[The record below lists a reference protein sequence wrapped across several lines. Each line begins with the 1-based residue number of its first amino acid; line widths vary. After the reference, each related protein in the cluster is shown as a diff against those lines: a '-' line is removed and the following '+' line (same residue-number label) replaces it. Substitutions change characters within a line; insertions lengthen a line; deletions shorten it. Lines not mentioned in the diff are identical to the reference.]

1 VEGPLAARLI
11 AEFDAMSPQLRKAA
25 RFLIDR
31 PRDVAL
37 LSMREQARRAGV
49 QPATMTRLAKR
60 LGLHGF
66 DSVRSLHAEAVR
78 SASMNFSGNA
88 NRQLLSRKARGDVAL
103 GAEIVHVLSRQTQA
117 LSEPAS
123 LARIVKASALLQGA
137 ERVFCLGLRSSFPV
151 AWHVHY
157 VLSLVR
163 AGIEMLDGVGG
174 LVADTLRSATR
185 RDAVVVAS
193 VHPYTQATLAAARYA
208 AERRVPIVAI
218 TDSAIAPLV
227 EVADIAIL
235 ASTDSPAF
243 YHSMVPAFAAA
254 ELLAAMV
261 AGRSGASAMAALRKT
276 EEQLAALDV
285 HADAQARRSA

>member
-1 VEGPLAARLI
+1 MEGPLEARLI

-31 PRDVAL
+31 PREVAL
-37 LSMREQARRAGV
+37 LSMREQARLAGV

-66 DSVRSLHAEAVR
+66 DAVRSLHAEAVR
-78 SASMNFSGNA
+78 SAQMDFSGRA
-88 NRQLLSRKARGDVAL
+88 HRQVLSRNARGDSAL
-103 GAEIVHVLSRQTQA
+103 AAEMVTVLARQTQA
-117 LSEPAS
+117 LGEPAS
-123 LARIVKASALLQGA
+123 LARIVQASALLHKA
-137 ERVFCLGLRSSFPV
+137 ERIFCLGMRSSFPI
-151 AWHVHY
+151 AWHVYY

-163 AGIEMLDGVGG
+163 AGIQMLDGVGG
-174 LVADTLRSATR
+174 LLADALRSATR

-208 AERRVPIVAI
+208 SERRLPIVAI

-227 EVADIAIL
+227 AVADVAIL

-261 AGRSGASAMAALRKT
+261 AGRGGASGLAALRRT
-276 EEQLAALDV
+276 EEQLAALSV
-285 HADAQARRSA
+285 HVDATTRRGP